1 MFKLPNIIT
10 LINLLCG
17 CLAVLFLFRHNI
29 EAVLLCIGCS
39 LLADFLDGFVA
50 RLLNS
55 YSDMGKELDSLA
67 DMVSFGFLPGCIMF
81 YMLQDGKLETIKIFA
96 LVGFVVTLFAAL
108 RLAKFNIDT
117 RQSDTFMGMPTP
129 SATLLISGLLWLF
142 NQNMAAPLFQTYI
155 LIIIAIAVSILMV
168 IDIPMFSL
176 KFKGFSWKGNEIR
189 YIFIIFAV
197 LTFVLAWNYAL
208 PIIISVYTLYSILA
222 FFIKKI

>member
-10 LINLLCG
+10 LINLFCG

-50 RLLNS
+50 RMLNS

-81 YMLQDGKLETIKIFA
+81 YMLQGGNLDQIETYA
-96 LVGFVVTLFAAL
+96 LAGFLITLFAAL

-117 RQSDTFMGMPTP
+117 RQTDTFMGMPTP
-129 SATLLISGLLWLF
+129 SATLLISGLLWLYS
-142 NQNMAAPLFQTYI
+142 QDMMIQLFQTPYL
-155 LIIIAIAVSILMV
+155 LIITVVVSILMV
-168 IDIPMFSL
+168 VDIPMFSL

-189 YIFIIFAV
+189 YIFLIFAV
-197 LTFVLAWNYAL
+197 STFALAWNYAL

-222 FFIKKI
+222 FIIKK

>member
-1 MFKLPNIIT
+1 M
-10 LINLLCG
+10 
-17 CLAVLFLFRHNI
+17 AVLFLFRHSI

-50 RLLNS
+50 RMLNS

-67 DMVSFGFLPGCIMF
+67 DMVSFGFLPGCMMF
-81 YMLQDGKLETIKIFA
+81 YMLQGGNLDHIEIYA
-96 LVGFVVTLFAAL
+96 LVGFMVTLFAAL

-129 SATLLISGLLWLF
+129 SATLLISGLLWLYS
-142 NQNMAAPLFQTYI
+142 QDMAMQIFQTPVL
-155 LIIIAIAVSILMV
+155 LIISLVVSILMV

-197 LTFVLAWNYAL
+197 LTFALAWNYAL

-222 FFIKKI
+222 YFIKK